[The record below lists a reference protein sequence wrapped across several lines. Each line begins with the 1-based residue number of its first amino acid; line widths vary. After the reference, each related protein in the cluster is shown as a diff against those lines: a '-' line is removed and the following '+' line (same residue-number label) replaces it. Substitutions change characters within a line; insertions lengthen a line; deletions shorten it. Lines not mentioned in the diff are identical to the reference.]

1 MGHSAQIK
9 LRVESDAAV
18 REAFPS
24 TAQGSEAPARKRQVL
39 GIERKLSGAPHR
51 KDALAQGLKAS
62 SQSAHLERLKSS
74 PLNPGASAIRRI
86 PQEEITETLALYEQL
101 LKEAGD
107 DIMAA
112 DVRGEIQAAGSAAPG
127 EG

>member
-18 REAFPS
+18 REAFAS
-24 TAQGSEAPARKRQVL
+24 TAQGSEARARKRQVL

-74 PLNPGASAIRRI
+74 PMSLGVPGRGVAIEGFMATVDFWGVRRQI
-86 PQEEITETLALYEQL
+86 RLGIVAEP
-101 LKEAGD
+101 GGPG
-107 DIMAA
+107 
-112 DVRGEIQAAGSAAPG
+112 RAPLT
-127 EG
+127 